1 MDTEKWNLLNGVK
14 NWMKQKGI
22 ATDEILKMYDADFGL
37 VVKHESDEEYFRKL
51 HESRVGVSNLNLDA
65 KGLLIHEEMLISFN
79 YKGCVFIVTCI
90 EGCLIDDCFVDYF
103 TIVDSGCT
111 IKESG
116 IDLYDLVTI
125 VQNKWDE
132 SLKLNKKN

>member
-51 HESRVGVSNLNLDA
+51 HESRVGVSNLELDA
-65 KGLLIHEEMLISFN
+65 NGLLIHEEITNSFN
-79 YKGCVFIVTCI
+79 YKGCVFT
-90 EGCLIDDCFVDYF
+90 LTSNNDDVF
-103 TIVDSGCT
+103 TIVDSEFT

-132 SLKLNKKN
+132 SLKLNKKK